1 MMIRTNARLANGTNG
16 YSSARHSADA
26 AASGRIEIGM
36 PGTKRLFVLR
46 HAKSSWDNPGL
57 EDHERPLAP
66 RGQRA
71 CVVMAEHIRAT
82 GIAPDLVLCSS
93 ARRTRETLERVDPPG
108 ERVIEP
114 ALYSASTDQVI
125 ARLRQVPDDV
135 GSVMLVGHN
144 PASQVLV
151 LRLSHR
157 DRGAAASPER
167 AAVERKFP
175 TGALATLTFD
185 GSWSDLAPGGAL
197 LTEFLT
203 PRELSEAERAGS
215 GARARRA

>member
-1 MMIRTNARLANGTNG
+1 MIRMNGRLADATNG
-16 YSSARHSADA
+16 YSSARHITDA
-26 AASGRIEIGM
+26 AGGGRIEIGM

-82 GIAPDLVLCSS
+82 GIAPELVLCSS
-93 ARRTRETLERVDPPG
+93 ARRTRETLAGVDPPG
-108 ERVIEP
+108 ERVIE
-114 ALYSASTDQVI
+114 AGLYSASTDDVI
-125 ARLRQVPDDV
+125 DRLRQVPDAVD
-135 GSVMLVGHN
+135 SVMLIGHN
-144 PASQVLV
+144 PASQMLV
-151 LRLSHR
+151 LRLSR
-157 DRGAAASPER
+157 RNGGAATSPER

-175 TGALATLTFD
+175 TGALATLTFE
-185 GSWSDLAPGGAL
+185 GSWSELAPGGAL

-203 PRELSEAERAGS
+203 PRELSEAERAGA
-215 GARARRA
+215 GAQARRA